1 MRLNPR
7 PPLLWSTGRVK
18 SLRRL
23 RFAALFAL
31 ASVLFSQLAVSA
43 YACPGAG
50 SMQLLAAVQEMPG
63 CDEMPAS
70 GERSAICQAH
80 CEHGDQSLDKA
91 SVAVPA
97 VAMASVCGSVDW
109 ATPRE
114 GPAAQDSLLERPT
127 GPPLAVRHCRFRI

>member
-1 MRLNPR
+1 
-7 PPLLWSTGRVK
+7 VK
-18 SLRRL
+18 AFRRL
-23 RFAALFAL
+23 RFAALFAI

-50 SMQLLAAVQEMPG
+50 SMQLAAAAQEMPG

-80 CEHGDQSLDKA
+80 CQHGDQSLDKA
-91 SVAVPA
+91 SVAVAA
-97 VAMASVCGSVDW
+97 VAMTSVCGAVVW

-114 GPAAQDSLLERPT
+114 GPAVAAQASILERPT